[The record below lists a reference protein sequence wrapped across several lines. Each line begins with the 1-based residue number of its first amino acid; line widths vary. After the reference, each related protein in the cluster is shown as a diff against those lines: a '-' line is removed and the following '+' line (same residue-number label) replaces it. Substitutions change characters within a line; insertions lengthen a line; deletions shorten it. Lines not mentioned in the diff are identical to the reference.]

1 MNTSFNHCAA
11 KNLSK
16 VFWASVLL
24 SLGMSALWLIQSVE
38 ETEPVSD
45 EMISFMIH
53 LNRSNSAAENSDVC
67 L

>member
-1 MNTSFNHCAA
+1 
-11 KNLSK
+11 
-16 VFWASVLL
+16 LL
-24 SLGMSALWLIQSVE
+24 SFGMSALWLIQSVE